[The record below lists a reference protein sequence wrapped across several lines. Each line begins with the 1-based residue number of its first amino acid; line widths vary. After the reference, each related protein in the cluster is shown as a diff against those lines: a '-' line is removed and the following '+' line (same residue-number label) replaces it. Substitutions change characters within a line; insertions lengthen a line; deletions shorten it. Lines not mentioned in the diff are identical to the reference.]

1 MNKKYIIAAMAT
13 SFALNMNAQSVKVT
27 GTVVDSNN
35 EPVIGAYIKVKGS
48 SKGAVTDLDGH
59 YTIDADKNATLV
71 ISYVGMANQE
81 EKIGNRSQI
90 NFVLKDDANDLNEV
104 VVIGYGQVK
113 KGDLTSSIS
122 AIKGDKLEKL
132 STGNVMN
139 ALQGQV
145 NGVQI
150 SGAGGPGASP
160 RVIIRGVTRWYACRY
175 QHQLPQPERH
185 REHAGI
191 EGCLCISY
199 LWYPCFE
206 WCDFD
211 HHQER

>member
-27 GTVVDSNN
+27 GNVVDSNN

-81 EKIGNRSQI
+81 VKVGNRSQI

-113 KGDLTSSIS
+113 KGDLTRAISWKSS
-122 AIKGDKLEKL
+122 L
-132 STGNVMN
+132 
-139 ALQGQV
+139 
-145 NGVQI
+145 
-150 SGAGGPGASP
+150 P
-160 RVIIRGVTRWYACRY
+160 VT
-175 QHQLPQPERH
+175 
-185 REHAGI
+185 
-191 EGCLCISY
+191 
-199 LWYPCFE
+199 
-206 WCDFD
+206 
-211 HHQER
+211 

>member
-90 NFVLKDDANDLNEV
+90 NFVLKDDANDLNE
-104 VVIGYGQVK
+104 
-113 KGDLTSSIS
+113 SS
-122 AIKGDKLEKL
+122 
-132 STGNVMN
+132 
-139 ALQGQV
+139 
-145 NGVQI
+145 
-150 SGAGGPGASP
+150 
-160 RVIIRGVTRWYACRY
+160 VTVR
-175 QHQLPQPERH
+175 
-185 REHAGI
+185 
-191 EGCLCISY
+191 
-199 LWYPCFE
+199 
-206 WCDFD
+206 
-211 HHQER
+211 

>member
-27 GTVVDSNN
+27 GNVVDSNN

-48 SKGAVTDLDGH
+48 NRGAVTDLDGH
-59 YTIDADKNATLV
+59 YAIDADKNATLV

-81 EKIGNRSQI
+81 EKVGNRSQI

-150 SGAGGPGASP
+150 SCMYFIVLCVTFMQIVFTLFPIDFILLVSLCARICFS
-160 RVIIRGVTRWYACRY
+160 IFGVRKNLITT
-175 QHQLPQPERH
+175 
-185 REHAGI
+185 I
-191 EGCLCISY
+191 
-199 LWYPCFE
+199 
-206 WCDFD
+206 
-211 HHQER
+211 

>member
-27 GTVVDSNN
+27 GNVVDSNN

-48 SKGAVTDLDGH
+48 NRGAVTDLDGH

-81 EKIGNRSQI
+81 EKVGNRSQI

-113 KGDLTSSIS
+113 KGDHLVLSQPSRATSWKSS
-122 AIKGDKLEKL
+122 L
-132 STGNVMN
+132 
-139 ALQGQV
+139 
-145 NGVQI
+145 
-150 SGAGGPGASP
+150 P
-160 RVIIRGVTRWYACRY
+160 VT
-175 QHQLPQPERH
+175 
-185 REHAGI
+185 
-191 EGCLCISY
+191 
-199 LWYPCFE
+199 
-206 WCDFD
+206 
-211 HHQER
+211 